1 MKKSYFL
8 IAIGMVLGVIFL
20 LPFIILGILN
30 MGNAAGLLLA
40 LILFIYGV
48 FFEKINC
55 KIKNLWKK
63 RLWKI
68 LFSAFSLI
76 LAICIVFVGFATYNI
91 ICAANNYPEEE
102 TTVVVLGCKVNPN
115 GPSLT
120 LLTRLEAA
128 YDYLSKNP
136 EAKCILSGGQ
146 GDDEHLSEAQ
156 AMYNW
161 LTEKGIDGKR
171 LYIEDRSTSTWENL
185 SFSKEIIEKENL
197 PSAIT
202 IITSEFHQY
211 RAQEIAERYGMKAY
225 GISGKSPLYLLPAY
239 YVRELGGI
247 LVEFCF

>member
-1 MKKSYFL
+1 MKKNFL
-8 IAIGMVLGVIFL
+8 FITISIVLWFIFL
-20 LPFIILGILN
+20 LPFTMFGILN
-30 MGNAAGLLLA
+30 MGNAGGLLLA

-48 FFEKINC
+48 FFEKVNC
-55 KIKNLWKK
+55 KIKDLWKK

-76 LAICIVFVGFATYNI
+76 IAICIGFVGFVTYNI
-91 ICAANNYPEEE
+91 IYAANNYPTEE

-128 YDYLSKNP
+128 YDYLTRNP
-136 EAKCILSGGQ
+136 EAKCVLSGGQ
-146 GDDEHLSEAQ
+146 GDDEPLSEAQ
-156 AMYNW
+156 AMYDW
-161 LTEKGIDGKR
+161 LTEKGVDGKR

-197 PSAIT
+197 PSSIT

-211 RAQEIAERYGMKAY
+211 RAQEIAGRHGVKAY
-225 GISGKSPLYLLPAY
+225 GVSGKTPLYLLPTY

-247 LVEFCF
+247 LAEALS